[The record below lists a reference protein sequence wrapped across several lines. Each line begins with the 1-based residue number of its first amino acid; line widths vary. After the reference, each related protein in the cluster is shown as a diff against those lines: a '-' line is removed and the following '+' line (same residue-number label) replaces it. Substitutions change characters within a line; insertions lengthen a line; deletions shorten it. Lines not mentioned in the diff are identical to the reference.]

1 MLDLAKLNTQ
11 MRQAAFELRA
21 DLALHH
27 ERKKQAQTSWQ
38 NLILRET
45 ELLEKGLKAGANMPW
60 SLARPLEP
68 LAYRG
73 KLPEIPETHIVLATD
88 GSQITP
94 SRHEVSPCYL
104 INIGLIRFIY
114 GTGERPLQTSEPQLY
129 YREQDLYTAAKRQL
143 IGISEEQINMERSL
157 KELEKLADLAE
168 ETQQKWPGTPA
179 LALIDGSLHGILPEL
194 SSQPPEVQNRIY
206 LRLNQA
212 FERIQA
218 AQTPVCAYISLSRRS
233 EVIQLLR
240 LARCPF
246 DFPNCHLHCSE
257 GQEACEGL
265 TPLPDRELWAGL
277 LKPGERSPLFSTH
290 SPPPEPLAN
299 QALCFFY
306 LDCGSEIARLE
317 VPRWVADHP
326 VWLKQAQALVYAQV
340 EKGRGYPIALAEAH
354 NQAVIKGADRSQF
367 YALLSRKLVE
377 AQMGVSLSRKELKKR
392 RGIV

>member
-21 DLALHH
+21 DLSLHY
-27 ERKKQAQTSWQ
+27 ERKKQALNSWK
-38 NLILRET
+38 NLLLREA
-45 ELLEKGLKAGANMPW
+45 ELLEKGLQAGTNMPW

-68 LAYRG
+68 LVYRG
-73 KLPEIPETHIVLATD
+73 RLPEIPETHIVLATD
-88 GSQITP
+88 GSQIAP

-104 INIGLIRFIY
+104 LNIGLIRFIY

-129 YREQDLYTAAKRQL
+129 YREQDLYTTTKRQL
-143 IGISEEQINMERSL
+143 IGISEEQISMERSL
-157 KELEKLADLAE
+157 KEVEKLAELAE
-168 ETQQKWPGTPA
+168 ETQQNWPDLPA
-179 LALIDGSLHGILPEL
+179 VALMDGSLHGILPEL
-194 SSQPPEVQNRIY
+194 STQPPEAQTRA
-206 LRLNQA
+206 LRRLNQA
-212 FERIQA
+212 VERIQA
-218 AQTPVCAYISLSRRS
+218 AQIPVCAYISLSRRS

-246 DFPNCHLHCSE
+246 EFPHCNVHCAE
-257 GQEACEGL
+257 GQEACAGL
-265 TPLPDRELWAGL
+265 TPLPDRELWSGL
-277 LKPGERSPLFSTH
+277 LGPGERSPLFTTH

-306 LDCGSEIARLE
+306 LECGFEVARLE
-317 VPRWVADHP
+317 IPRWVADRP
-326 VWLKQAQALVYAQV
+326 DWLAQVQALVYAQV

-354 NQAVIKGADRSQF
+354 NQAVIKGTDRSQF

-377 AQMGVSLSRKELKKR
+377 AQMDVKLSRKELKKR

>member
-45 ELLEKGLKAGANMPW
+45 ELLEKGLKAGTNMPW

-73 KLPEIPETHIVLATD
+73 RLPEIPETHIVLATD

-129 YREQDLYTAAKRQL
+129 YREQDLYTTAKRQL
-143 IGISEEQINMERSL
+143 IGISEEQINLERSL

-168 ETQQKWPGTPA
+168 ETQQKWPGIPA
-179 LALIDGSLHGILPEL
+179 LALIDGSLHGTLPEL
-194 SSQPPEVQNRIY
+194 STQPPEVQNRVY

-212 FERIQA
+212 FERIHA
-218 AQTPVCAYISLSRRS
+218 AQIPVCAYISLSRRS

-277 LKPGERSPLFSTH
+277 LKQGERSPLFSTH
-290 SPPPEPLAN
+290 SPPPEPLAD

-326 VWLKQAQALVYAQV
+326 AWLKQVQALVYAQV